1 MVSIRMLLAN
11 GTVITASETENKDV
25 FWAIRGAGHNFG
37 IGLEATFQVY
47 PQQND
52 GKHYVIDFEFGLEKV
67 EVVFEALNA
76 ISSPMPKELAI
87 FVIGRKLGANGG
99 PTLNINLVYSG
110 PSEDAVPYVSI
121 FRVLS
126 PVYTDEKVATWDALP
141 WATYNGLNNIL
152 CTPQGWARNPIKN
165 FYAANVKQYDIPTMR
180 TFFDGWKEMNERY
193 DGQAMFS
200 VMFESFP
207 QQKVRAISN
216 DATAYPWR
224 QGADHFLMMEAGYK
238 DSANEELFDTWLSE
252 QQDAWIKSSGYGRLQ
267 QYVNYGHG
275 SKDPPEALYGYEPW
289 RLEKLRALKKE
300 LDPEGWF
307 NGYQPFVTELA

>member
-1 MVSIRMLLAN
+1 M
-11 GTVITASETENKDV
+11 K
-25 FWAIRGAGHNFG
+25 
-37 IGLEATFQVY
+37 
-47 PQQND
+47 
-52 GKHYVIDFEFGLEKV
+52 
-67 EVVFEALNA
+67 
-76 ISSPMPKELAI
+76 
-87 FVIGRKLGANGG
+87 

-121 FRVLS
+121 FRALS

-224 QGADHFLMMEAGYK
+224 QGADHFLYVYH
-238 DSANEELFDTWLSE
+238 SISRILLSLSFIFE
-252 QQDAWIKSSGYGRLQ
+252 HKLISSKNDGSRLQ
-267 QYVNYGHG
+267 
-275 SKDPPEALYGYEPW
+275 
-289 RLEKLRALKKE
+289 R
-300 LDPEGWF
+300 
-307 NGYQPFVTELA
+307 